1 MVIQPLAL
9 KMLAPQ
15 VMLLEVNTVEMCRKA
30 LLLKKLQVCIVCFV
44 SSFSMTLVLSVDS
57 GGDMTVDLGKVDSFS
72 YATRGKVQGQLQ
84 KGPAAQRAPG
94 TYASIALFYWVDENP
109 HAISECRTQNTCM
122 FLC

>member
-1 MVIQPLAL
+1 MIIQPLAL

-57 GGDMTVDLGKVDSFS
+57 GGDMTVDLGKVDAS
-72 YATRGKVQGQLQ
+72 QG
-84 KGPAAQRAPG
+84 
-94 TYASIALFYWVDENP
+94 
-109 HAISECRTQNTCM
+109 
-122 FLC
+122 